1 MADDCVKLLVFGPA
15 DYDTH
20 VTIARTPRAASTVQ
34 FREVLDLIHGHRGS
48 AFHLIAAHEPGES
61 GRIYRFDLIAEE
73 AFDLI
78 RTGLRT
84 IFNGNI
90 SIPRDG
96 PLQAHSARGVPAVM
110 ALLHAPAAPPA
121 ATAAFAAGRVVFSFK
136 VLGLA
141 AVWPNVVYSAAC

>member
-1 MADDCVKLLVFGPA
+1 MADCVKLLVFGPA

-61 GRIYRFDLIAEE
+61 GRIYQFDLIAGE

-84 IFNGNI
+84 IFDGNI

-96 PLQAHSARGVPAVM
+96 PLQAHSARNARGYG
-110 ALLHAPAAPPA
+110 AASR
-121 ATAAFAAGRVVFSFK
+121 AGRSARRYCSLCGGPLDVFIQG
-136 VLGLA
+136 VG
-141 AVWPNVVYSAAC
+141 ACGSVA

>member
-61 GRIYRFDLIAEE
+61 GRIYQFDLIAGE

-84 IFNGNI
+84 IFDGNI

-110 ALLHAPAAPPA
+110 ALLHAARSARRYCSLCGGPLD
-121 ATAAFAAGRVVFSFK
+121 VFIQG
-136 VLGLA
+136 VG
-141 AVWPNVVYSAAC
+141 ACGGVA